1 MADFWIVGIAKAAEY
16 LGMSH
21 MPEYIRALADKG
33 EIAGYIPY
41 DGARPRFKASDLD
54 AWMRSKPRY
63 KCAAQRATGRRQAMT
78 CGGHGKDTT

>member
-1 MADFWIVGIAKAAEY
+1 MADFWIVGITKAAEY

-33 EIAGYIPY
+33 EIAGYVPY

-63 KCAAQRATGRRQAMT
+63 KCAAQRATGRRKSRVGALRK
-78 CGGHGKDTT
+78 G